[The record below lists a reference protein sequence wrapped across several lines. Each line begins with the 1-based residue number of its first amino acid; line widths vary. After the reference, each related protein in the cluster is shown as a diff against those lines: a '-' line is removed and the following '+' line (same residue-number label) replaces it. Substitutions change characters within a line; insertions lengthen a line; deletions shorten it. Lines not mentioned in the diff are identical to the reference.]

1 MANQICELLGI
12 RYPILLGGLWR
23 IGTASLAAAVSKA
36 GGFGILGGGGWSR
49 HELRQQIRL
58 VRESTDRPFGVN
70 IPVQSPHASE
80 LMDVIAEEKVVAVST
95 SAGDPVRYTARLKA
109 ADICVM
115 HVVQTV
121 DHALIAQK
129 AGADVIIAEG
139 CESGGYTGPDE
150 ITTFA
155 LVPQVVDAVSCPVLA
170 AGGIGDGRGL
180 AAALALGAVGVQMG
194 TRFLATQECEIPAA
208 YKQALIAAKN
218 TDTVMKRFEKAG
230 HRQLKENLLARVLY
244 PGESSLSDR
253 NSPMFTGEQADR
265 RNKPL
270 THRTIPPWSAGQV
283 VGLIQEI
290 TTVQQLIEQIMQE
303 AREVGATLRDR
314 LEA

>member
-23 IGTASLAAAVSKA
+23 IGTGSLAAAVSKA
-36 GGFGILGGGGWSR
+36 GGFGIMGGGGWSR
-49 HELRQQIRL
+49 LELQRQIQL
-58 VRESTDRPFGVN
+58 VRETTDRPFGVN
-70 IPVQSPHASE
+70 IPVHSPRASE
-80 LMDVIAEEKVVAVST
+80 LMDVLAEEKVVAVST

-109 ADICVM
+109 AGICVM

-121 DHALIAQK
+121 DHALLAQK
-129 AGADVIIAEG
+129 AGVDVVIAEG

-155 LVPQVVDAVSCPVLA
+155 LVPQVVDAIGCPVLA

-180 AAALALGAVGVQMG
+180 AAALALGAEGVQMG
-194 TRFLATQECEIPAA
+194 TQFLATKECEIPEE

-218 TDTVMKRFEKAG
+218 TDTVMKRFQRAG

-244 PGESSLSDR
+244 PDDSSLSDR
-253 NSPMFTGEQADR
+253 HSPKFIGEQADI
-265 RNKPL
+265 RNRP
-270 THRTIPPWSAGQV
+270 IPSWSAGQV
-283 VGLIQEI
+283 AGLIQEI
-290 TTVQQLIEQIMQE
+290 TTVQQLIEQMMQE
-303 AREVGATLRDR
+303 AREVSATLRDR